1 MSERGRQLK
10 IGIFV
15 LVAVAMAA
23 AGLLALGVRRGLE
36 RTLDFETYF
45 PGSVGGLLVG
55 SAVNLR
61 GVRVGQVTSIGFSWI
76 EYPGGQ
82 PDCVVVHFSVRESL
96 RPAGTGSEALDP
108 AVANGL
114 RALIETE
121 GFTGVSHLALE
132 DVGPRKNPPLAYS
145 WKARTT
151 VIPSAPSQF
160 NRLLSSAETTLN
172 QLEKVDVDRLMVNL
186 DQVLRAADAALENF
200 AQLDVAGISRRMNQ
214 SLENANAAA
223 LEVRSLANAAALEV
237 RSLAN
242 DTRQS
247 LAQMHLDA
255 LVKDAGA
262 LIVSARETE
271 AKLDRLVDRAAG
283 IDVHEINQTLAS
295 ARRAAQHLDDAAEE
309 LRRYPAGFL
318 FGDAPPRVRGLDE
331 EKR

>member
-1 MSERGRQLK
+1 MTERGRQLK

-223 LEVRSLANAAALEV
+223 LEVRSLAN
-237 RSLAN
+237 

-318 FGDAPPRVRGLDE
+318 FGDAPPRVRGLGE

>member
-223 LEVRSLANAAALEV
+223 LEVRSLAN
-237 RSLAN
+237 

-318 FGDAPPRVRGLDE
+318 FGDAPPRVRGLGE

>member
-223 LEVRSLANAAALEV
+223 LEVRSLAN
-237 RSLAN
+237 

-271 AKLDRLVDRAAG
+271 AKLDRLVDRAAA

>member
-108 AVANGL
+108 AMANRL

-132 DVGPRKNPPLAYS
+132 DVDPRKNPPLAYS

-223 LEVRSLANAAALEV
+223 LEVRSLAN
-237 RSLAN
+237 

-262 LIVSARETE
+262 LVMSARQTE

-283 IDVHEINQTLAS
+283 IDVREINQTLAS

-318 FGDAPPRVRGLDE
+318 FGDAPPGVRGLDE

>member
-96 RPAGTGSEALDP
+96 RPAWTGSEALDP
-108 AVANGL
+108 AMANGL

-132 DVGPRKNPPLAYS
+132 DVDPRKNPPLAYS

-223 LEVRSLANAAALEV
+223 LEVRSLAN
-237 RSLAN
+237 

-262 LIVSARETE
+262 LVMSARQTE

-283 IDVHEINQTLAS
+283 IDVREINQTLAS

-318 FGDAPPRVRGLDE
+318 FGDAPPGVRGLDE

>member
-61 GVRVGQVTSIGFSWI
+61 GVRVGQFSWI

-223 LEVRSLANAAALEV
+223 LEVRSLAN
-237 RSLAN
+237 

-271 AKLDRLVDRAAG
+271 AKLDRLVDRAAA

>member
-1 MSERGRQLK
+1 MTERGRQLK

-223 LEVRSLANAAALEV
+223 LEVRSLAN
-237 RSLAN
+237 

>member
-1 MSERGRQLK
+1 MTERGRQLK

-132 DVGPRKNPPLAYS
+132 DVGPRKNPPLAHS

-223 LEVRSLANAAALEV
+223 LEVRSLAN
-237 RSLAN
+237 

-271 AKLDRLVDRAAG
+271 AKLDRLVDRAAA

-295 ARRAAQHLDDAAEE
+295 ARRAAQHLDDAAEA

>member
-223 LEVRSLANAAALEV
+223 LEVRSLAN
-237 RSLAN
+237 

>member
-108 AVANGL
+108 AMANGL

-132 DVGPRKNPPLAYS
+132 DVDPRKNPPLAYS

-223 LEVRSLANAAALEV
+223 LEVRSLAN
-237 RSLAN
+237 

-262 LIVSARETE
+262 LVVSARETE

-318 FGDAPPRVRGLDE
+318 FGDAPPGVRGLDE

>member
-36 RTLDFETYF
+36 RTRDFETYF

-108 AVANGL
+108 AMANGL

-132 DVGPRKNPPLAYS
+132 DVDPRKNPPLAYS

-200 AQLDVAGISRRMNQ
+200 AQLDMAGISRRMNQ
-214 SLENANAAA
+214 SLEN
-223 LEVRSLANAAALEV
+223 ANAAALEV

-262 LIVSARETE
+262 LVVSARETE

>member
-1 MSERGRQLK
+1 
-10 IGIFV
+10 
-15 LVAVAMAA
+15 
-23 AGLLALGVRRGLE
+23 
-36 RTLDFETYF
+36 DFETYF

-223 LEVRSLANAAALEV
+223 LEVRSLAN
-237 RSLAN
+237 

>member
-1 MSERGRQLK
+1 
-10 IGIFV
+10 
-15 LVAVAMAA
+15 
-23 AGLLALGVRRGLE
+23 
-36 RTLDFETYF
+36 
-45 PGSVGGLLVG
+45 LLVG

-108 AVANGL
+108 AMANGL

-132 DVGPRKNPPLAYS
+132 DVDPRKNPPLAYS

-200 AQLDVAGISRRMNQ
+200 AQLDVAGISRRMNH
-214 SLENANAAA
+214 SLEN
-223 LEVRSLANAAALEV
+223 ANAAALEV

-262 LIVSARETE
+262 LVMSARETE

-283 IDVHEINQTLAS
+283 IDVREINQTLAS

-318 FGDAPPRVRGLDE
+318 FGDAPPGVRGLDE